1 MIRKRKHKEENI
13 YIRAILLIVSTM
25 AIMIL
30 LILFIINAPTILT
43 KYDVVNNKS
52 ETMAKY
58 SKKYYLPSENK
69 KYNLINSIINFITP
83 SSLHY
88 RKFEC
93 IPESLFF
100 RVTIMFFISFAS
112 ALFSTLSIHKIKKEG
127 LNKKELIIHLS
138 LIIWIAITIFA
149 FFMLKYY
156 NLQRIF
162 EYSSRNYY
170 SQNLSI
176 KDI

>member
-1 MIRKRKHKEENI
+1 MIRKRKHKKENI
-13 YIRAILLIVSTM
+13 YIRSILFIVPTM

-30 LILFIINAPTILT
+30 LILFIINASSILT

-58 SKKYYLPSENK
+58 SKKYDL
-69 KYNLINSIINFITP
+69 LNSIISFITP
-83 SSLHY
+83 RCLHY

-93 IPESLFF
+93 IPKSLFF
-100 RVTIMFFISFAS
+100 RVTIMFFLSFAS
-112 ALFSTLSIHKIKKEG
+112 ALFCNLAIHKIKKEG
-127 LNKKELIIHLS
+127 LNKQELQLV
-138 LIIWIAITIFA
+138 
-149 FFMLKYY
+149 
-156 NLQRIF
+156 
-162 EYSSRNYY
+162 YY